1 MREDKNRKQCKTI
14 QQGFAHML
22 RSAEWEGKISAAM
35 MDNVNEYSRAAFYYG
50 AAYAMS
56 LLIDAQTLEEVDQ
69 RIHSLVF
76 EIEDEAQKAMK
87 K

>member
-1 MREDKNRKQCKTI
+1 MRENENRKQCKTI

-35 MDNVNEYSRAAFYYG
+35 MDNVKEYSRAAFYNG

-56 LLIDAQTLEEVDQ
+56 LVVEAPTQKESWRVIDTLTSEIIDEV
-69 RIHSLVF
+69 
-76 EIEDEAQKAMK
+76 MK
-87 K
+87 E

>member
-1 MREDKNRKQCKTI
+1 MRDDINRKQCKTI

-22 RSAEWEGKISAAM
+22 RSAEWEGKLSAAM
-35 MDNVNEYSRAAFYYG
+35 MDNVKEYSRAAFYNG
-50 AAYAMS
+50 AAYT
-56 LLIDAQTLEEVDQ
+56 LNLIIDSQTLEEVDR
-69 RIHSLVF
+69 RIHTLTF